1 MISYPSNWISVPGN
15 DGSIMF
21 RAPAESFS
29 DNYVNAAVLVMSES
43 LPSQSN
49 TLQALTEHKLKSYSI
64 QTPDD
69 RLIQS
74 QEIFLAGLPAH
85 MVEVQLLNVADFL
98 VLDWSF
104 AKLMA
109 FEVWTVKGDKW
120 YDVLFVAPVEKYA
133 QYFPIAQQMIN
144 SFQVLG

>member
-49 TLQALTEHKLKSYSI
+49 TLQALTEHKLKSY
-64 QTPDD
+64 
-69 RLIQS
+69 L
-74 QEIFLAGLPAH
+74 FK
-85 MVEVQLLNVADFL
+85 LL
-98 VLDWSF
+98 
-104 AKLMA
+104 
-109 FEVWTVKGDKW
+109 
-120 YDVLFVAPVEKYA
+120 
-133 QYFPIAQQMIN
+133 MIG
-144 SFQVLG
+144 SYSHKRYSWQVYQHIW